1 LKPDRNVVQDSLLR
15 IANAYATFLGDRY
28 SRQEEMTRS
37 QEQPPSV
44 PDMATTIF
52 ALPANAEKSI
62 GSRQS
67 YASKTGQ
74 LEIAVAPAN

>member
-1 LKPDRNVVQDSLLR
+1 
-15 IANAYATFLGDRY
+15 
-28 SRQEEMTRS
+28 MTRS